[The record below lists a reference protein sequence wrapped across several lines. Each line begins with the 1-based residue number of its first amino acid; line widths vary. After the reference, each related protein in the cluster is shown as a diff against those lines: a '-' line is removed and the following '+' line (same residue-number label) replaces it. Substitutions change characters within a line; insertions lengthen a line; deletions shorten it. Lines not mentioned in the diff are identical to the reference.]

1 MLSQLQVF
9 LVAFATVFLRGF
21 QHKNVIGHH
30 IKAVVVTSYLM
41 AICEVAF
48 IGLIATRG
56 WSVCFAAGT
65 GAALG
70 MVTSITLHD
79 RILKRRVSKTEC

>member
-1 MLSQLQVF
+1 MISQLQV
-9 LVAFATVFLRGF
+9 LVAAFATVFLRGF

-30 IKAVVVTSYLM
+30 VKAIIATSYLM
-41 AICEVAF
+41 AVCEVAF

-79 RILKRRVSKTEC
+79 RLLKRRISKT